1 MLTNILAISGQ
12 SGLFKL
18 VSNTKNG
25 IIVENIETK
34 KRIPSYATNKV
45 SSLKDISIYTDD
57 NKDIPLEDLMITIK
71 EKTNNQQ
78 AISHKATKDELQEF
92 FLEVMPNYDNERVY
106 ISDIKKVIQWYN
118 ILQKENLINE
128 PDKEN
133 KEKET
138 NTDKE

>member
-133 KEKET
+133 KET
-138 NTDKE
+138 NTDKEK